1 MLKTR
6 KILLAS
12 HGTDGARAAERIALK
27 LCGSGATLRHLVVV
41 PDFWKGMMGDD
52 WLNNASTQAAFGRY
66 IEKRLEDDVR
76 QHIAK
81 VRRQAQ
87 KRRIR
92 YVPQVVFG
100 KPSDCLLAEAGRGK
114 VDLVVLG
121 SRRPRGK
128 PGLRSRMLT
137 DELFKRLRT
146 PVLVA
151 PYPNA

>member
-1 MLKTR
+1 MLKAR

-12 HGTDGARAAERIALK
+12 HGTDGARAAERMALK
-27 LCGSGATLRHLVVV
+27 LCGSGTTLRHLVVV

-66 IEKRLEDDVR
+66 VETRLEDEVR
-76 QHIAK
+76 RHIAK
-81 VRRQAQ
+81 VHRQAK
-87 KRRIR
+87 KRRTR
-92 YVPQVVFG
+92 YLPTVVLG
-100 KPSDCLLAEAGRGK
+100 KPSDCLLKEVGRGK

-121 SRRPRGK
+121 SPRPRGK

-137 DELFKRLRT
+137 DQLLKRLGT

>member
-12 HGTDGARAAERIALK
+12 HGTDGARAAERMALK
-27 LCGSGATLRHLVVV
+27 LCDSGATLRHLVVV

-66 IEKRLEDDVR
+66 VETRLEDEVR
-76 QHIAK
+76 HNLAK
-81 VRRQAQ
+81 VRRQAE

-92 YVPQVVFG
+92 YLPTVVLG
-100 KPSDCLLAEAGRGK
+100 KPSDCLLKEAGRGK

-121 SRRPRGK
+121 SPRPRGK

-137 DELFKRLRT
+137 NELLKRLGT

>member
-1 MLKTR
+1 MKTR
-6 KILLAS
+6 NILLAS
-12 HGTDGARAAERIALK
+12 HGTDGARAAERMALK

-66 IEKRLEDDVR
+66 IETRLEDEVLR
-76 QHIAK
+76 CIAK
-81 VRRQAQ
+81 VRRGAQ

-92 YVPQVVFG
+92 YLPQVVFG
-100 KPSDCLLAEAGRGK
+100 KPSDCLLEEAGRGK

-121 SRRPRGK
+121 SPRPRGK
-128 PGLRSRMLT
+128 TGLRSRMLT
-137 DELFKRLRT
+137 DELLKRLRT